1 MNENEN
7 DQLADYDVLF
17 QKFNEGVALLES
29 DTATEYHDAVRLS
42 AEIEELRAIT
52 EQVNAQSEGFQ
63 LVTVG

>member
-1 MNENEN
+1 MNET
-7 DQLADYDVLF
+7 DRLADYNVLF
-17 QKFNEGVALLES
+17 QKFNEGVASLDS
-29 DTATEYHDAVRLS
+29 DTATEYHEAVHLS

>member
-42 AEIEELRAIT
+42 AEIERAIT